1 MEKKSQFLETRK
13 LWKKKKLT
21 GKGKHI
27 VKVGSNLHTNMISK
41 PAIMRG
47 EVNAGY

>member
-27 VKVGSNLHTNMISK
+27 VKVVDHPPIKL
-41 PAIMRG
+41 
-47 EVNAGY
+47 V